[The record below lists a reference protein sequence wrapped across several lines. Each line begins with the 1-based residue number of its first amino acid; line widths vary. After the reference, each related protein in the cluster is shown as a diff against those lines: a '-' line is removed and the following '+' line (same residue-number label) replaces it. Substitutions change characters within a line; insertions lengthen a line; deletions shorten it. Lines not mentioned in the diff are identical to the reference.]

1 MKTCSSCGKS
11 FPNDFQFCPACG
23 SKQNPAPPSL
33 PKVARCPS
41 CGAAIQNSGTQF
53 CANCGALL
61 SKSSN
66 APAIKKRR
74 SPNSP
79 YAHGSPFTKAKAPR
93 SPLVFILPSVAGI
106 LLIAGILIAI
116 FFPALQRQI
125 MGDAQYY
132 LYQESKNLSNLLAP
146 ENFDLRDTKSFS
158 ATSQIKV
165 EAGQGAEDYVGLEEM
180 INAFSGSATLNY
192 EEKSQSATFTADVFS
207 NDNPFFN
214 IEADRFD
221 NQFIFKSEMTKVS
234 LVLDETAE
242 QGGDLQEALLDIVNR
257 LCDEHLNPAI
267 SHDKQG
273 YFGKKSDAYTLE
285 MTYNQLLNAYAFLLE
300 ECQSNETLAA
310 YYADLPVEE
319 LGYNNASEMFD
330 ELQNELQTA
339 LAADDPANDRVA
351 FSYTVRFNGSGQI
364 LCRELNI
371 KGPVYQDYYTVSIE
385 NYYTVT
391 IESDITSK
399 NAHIDFSLTSID
411 ESSTL
416 NATFSRTYQGD
427 KMSFQLDVDWVDEEI
442 ELSMSGK
449 DLEWKTI
456 GGIPAI
462 LGTFS
467 LSFNEYEEPYMDLSL
482 TAKESS
488 GVYKITCDAALEG
501 VSDLFTI
508 EVTTSLSPDV
518 QLFVSVPEDGTDNVE
533 AFMEELEVAFEDAL
547 EKAFSGDY
555 TDDDYEDSY
564 YNSYYDENGYSYSYG
579 SGYDP
584 IASGYNNYLY

>member
-1 MKTCSSCGKS
+1 MKNCTSCGN
-11 FPNDFQFCPACG
+11 PIPDNYQFCPACG
-23 SKQNPAPPSL
+23 SKQEPASPNK
-33 PKVARCPS
+33 KVPAFCPS
-41 CGAAIQNSGTQF
+41 CGAPVSAGKTRF
-53 CANCGALL
+53 CEKCGAPL
-61 SKSSN
+61 SQA
-66 APAIKKRR
+66 APAPQPAPAPTPTPAPMPKRTPKVAPAAGTAANGTAANGTAVRKK
-74 SPNSP
+74 
-79 YAHGSPFTKAKAPR
+79 KAR
-93 SPLVFILPSVAGI
+93 LPLAIILPIVFV
-106 LLIAGILIAI
+106 LVIAGILVAV
-116 FFPALQRQI
+116 FFPTLQRKA

-132 LYQESKNLSNLLAP
+132 LYQETKNLSNLLAP
-146 ENFDLRDTKSFS
+146 DNFDLRDTKSFS

-165 EAGQGAEDYVGLEEM
+165 EAGQGAGDYVGLEEM

-300 ECQSNETLAA
+300 ECQNNETLAA

-330 ELQNELQTA
+330 ELQNELQTT

-416 NATFSRTYQGD
+416 NATFSRTYQGE
-427 KMSFQLDVDWVDEEI
+427 KMSFQLDVDWLDEEI
-442 ELSMSGK
+442 DFSMSGK

-533 AFMEELEVAFEDAL
+533 AFTEELEVAFEDAL
-547 EKAFSGDY
+547 EKAFS
-555 TDDDYEDSY
+555 E
-564 YNSYYDENGYSYSYG
+564 
-579 SGYDP
+579 
-584 IASGYNNYLY
+584 

>member
-1 MKTCSSCGKS
+1 MKNCTSCGN
-11 FPNDFQFCPACG
+11 PIPDDYQFCPACG
-23 SKQNPAPPSL
+23 SNQPANPPSA
-33 PKVARCPS
+33 PGPSVCPS
-41 CGAAIQNSGTQF
+41 CGVPVQNSDTQF

-61 SKSSN
+61 SKSSG

-79 YAHGSPFTKAKAPR
+79 YAHGSSFTKAKAPR
-93 SPLVFILPSVAGI
+93 SPLVFILPSVAGV

-146 ENFDLRDTKSFS
+146 ENFDLRDTESFS

-165 EAGQGAEDYVGLEEM
+165 EAGQGAGDYVGLEEM

-192 EEKSQSATFTADVFS
+192 DEKSQSAAFTADVFS
-207 NDNPFFN
+207 NGNPFFN

-234 LVLDETAE
+234 LVLDATAE
-242 QGGDLQEALLDIVNR
+242 QGGDLQEAVLDIVNR
-257 LCDEHLNPAI
+257 LCDERLNPAI
-267 SHDKQG
+267 SHDKQTYLG
-273 YFGKKSDAYTLE
+273 EKCDAYTLE
-285 MTYNQLLNAYAFLLE
+285 MTYNQILSAYAFLLE
-300 ECQSNETLAA
+300 ECQNNETLAS

-319 LGYNNASEMFD
+319 LGYDNASEMFD
-330 ELQNELQTA
+330 ELQNELQTT
-339 LAADDPANDRVA
+339 LAADDPTNDQVA
-351 FSYTVRFNGSGQI
+351 FSYTVFFNGSGQI

-371 KGPVYQDYYTVSIE
+371 KDPENQEE

-399 NAHIDFSLTSID
+399 NAHVDFSLTSID

-442 ELSMSGK
+442 ELSVSGK

-467 LSFNEYEEPYMDLSL
+467 LSFDEYEEPYMDLSL

-547 EKAFSGDY
+547 EKAFSDDY

>member
-33 PKVARCPS
+33 PKAARCPS
-41 CGAAIQNSGTQF
+41 CGAAIQNSDTQF
-53 CANCGALL
+53 CASCGALL

-66 APAIKKRR
+66 APALKKRR
-74 SPNSP
+74 SSNSP
-79 YAHGSPFTKAKAPR
+79 YAHDNSFTKAKAPR

-146 ENFDLRDTKSFS
+146 ENFDLRDTESFS

-180 INAFSGSATLNY
+180 ISAFSGSTTLNY
-192 EEKSQSATFTADVFS
+192 DAKGQDAAFTADVFS
-207 NDNPFFN
+207 NNNTILN

-234 LVLDETAE
+234 LVLDATAE
-242 QGGDLQEALLDIVNR
+242 QGGDLQTALLDVVNK

-267 SHDKQG
+267 SHDKRG
-273 YFGKKSDAYTLE
+273 YFGEKCDAYTLE
-285 MTYNQLLNAYAFLLE
+285 MTYEQILSAYAFLLE
-300 ECQSNETLAA
+300 ECQNNETLAA
-310 YYADLPVEE
+310 YYADLSVEE
-319 LGYNNASEMFD
+319 FGYNNASEMFD
-330 ELQNELQTA
+330 ELQSELQAT
-339 LAADDPANDRVA
+339 LAADDPANDQVV
-351 FSYTVRFNGSGQI
+351 FSYTVLFNGSGKI

-371 KGPVYQDYYTVSIE
+371 KDSENQEE

-399 NAHIDFSLTSID
+399 NARIDFSLASID

-427 KMSFQLDVDWVDEEI
+427 KMSFRLDVDWVDEEI
-442 ELSMSGK
+442 ELSVSGK
-449 DLEWKTI
+449 DLEWKPI
-456 GGIPAI
+456 GGVPAI

-467 LSFNEYEEPYMDLSL
+467 LSFDEYEEPYMDLSL

-488 GVYKITCDAALEG
+488 GVYKITCNAALEG

-508 EVTTSLSPDV
+508 AATTSLSPDV
-518 QLFVSVPEDGTDNVE
+518 QLIGLSVPENSTDDV
-533 AFMEELEVAFEDAL
+533 ATFMAELETAFEDAM
-547 EKAFSGDY
+547 EKAFSDDY
-555 TDDDYEDSY
+555 MDDDYEDSY
-564 YNSYYDENGYSYSYG
+564 YDSYYDENGYSYSYG